1 MHHFEVSGLAQRARS
16 RGVAQVMDPRVD
28 ADIYPFAPVGTD
40 SVIGDRIALAL
51 DEFFAGLWARPGP
64 LRYKREKMRLVMV
77 LAPPQDLICLL
88 RKRQD
93 PRHAAFCHHTQL
105 ASQWR
110 L

>member
-1 MHHFEVSGLAQRARS
+1 
-16 RGVAQVMDPRVD
+16 
-28 ADIYPFAPVGTD
+28 
-40 SVIGDRIALAL
+40 
-51 DEFFAGLWARPGP
+51 
-64 LRYKREKMRLVMV
+64 VMV

-93 PRHAAFCHHTQL
+93 PRHAAFCHHTHL